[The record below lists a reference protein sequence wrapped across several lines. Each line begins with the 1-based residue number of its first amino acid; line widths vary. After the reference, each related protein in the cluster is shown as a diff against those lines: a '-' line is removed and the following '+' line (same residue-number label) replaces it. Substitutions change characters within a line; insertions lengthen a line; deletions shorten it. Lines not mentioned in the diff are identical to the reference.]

1 MSTSLL
7 YHGFGIRGY
16 QYTRTEYVGG
26 RVLMWIEQPADDLRC
41 PQCGSRDVTRRGTDV
56 RSFHL
61 VPIGSKHATLVFPV
75 PRVLCSH
82 CAGVRQVRIPF
93 AGERRSYTLAFER
106 YVVDL
111 SRHMTLFDVAR
122 HLDVGWWIVKDIVKR
137 HLTRRFARPKLK
149 ALREIA
155 IDEISIG
162 KGHHYLTVVLNLT
175 TGAVIFVAEGKGAEA
190 LTPFWKKLRAAHA
203 HVTAVAMDM
212 GPAYIAAVQKNLPGA
227 VIVFD
232 HFHVIKL
239 FNEKLADLRRALQ
252 SEATEDLHK
261 KVLKGTRWLL
271 LKNPENLDDR
281 RDERT
286 RLDEALRLNKP
297 LATAY
302 YLREDLRQ
310 LWDQPDK
317 ATAERVLQDWIAR
330 AQASGVKMLQNFAK
344 TLAGHRSGILA
355 YYDYRIST
363 GPLEGT
369 NTKIKLLQRKAY
381 GFRDMQF
388 FRLKIMA
395 LHESRIDLV
404 G

>member
-1 MSTSLL
+1 
-7 YHGFGIRGY
+7 
-16 QYTRTEYVGG
+16 
-26 RVLMWIEQPADDLRC
+26 MWIEQPAEDLRC
-41 PQCGSRDVTRRGTDV
+41 PQCGSRDVTRKGAEV

-82 CAGVRQVRIPF
+82 CEGVRQVRIPF

-111 SRHMTLFDVAR
+111 SHHMTIFDVAR

-137 HLTRRFARPKLK
+137 YLTRRFARPRLK
-149 ALREIA
+149 GLREIA

-162 KGHHYLTVVLNLT
+162 KGHHYLTVVLDLT
-175 TGAVIFVAEGKGAEA
+175 TGAVLFVAEGKGAEA

-239 FNEKLADLRRALQ
+239 FNEKLANLRRALAR
-252 SEATEDLHK
+252 EATEDLHK
-261 KVLKGTRWLL
+261 EVLKGTRWLL

-281 RDERT
+281 RDERK

-302 YLREDLRQ
+302 YMREDLRQ

-330 AQASGVKMLQNFAK
+330 AQASGVKMLQDFAK

-388 FRLKIMA
+388 FKLKIMA